1 MKKVYIAHPL
11 RGANREKNVE
21 EVTKICKKIT
31 ELFPDV
37 LPISPIHAFSFLDD
51 CGEAGEKKALD
62 LCLEM
67 IKSCDEAW
75 FFGEWEDSE
84 GCNVEWATSYN
95 ADGKLIFALDYSPA
109 KAEEKA
115 DAYKSA
121 LSIDGPE
128 KALVDWLLSEVYA
141 EPEPKPCP
149 FCGGAAVV
157 SEEECFIACGN
168 DNCVITPCLDWSVAP
183 KINTKAEAIAAWNRR
198 AGE

>member
-11 RGANREKNVE
+11 RGAEREKNIK
-21 EVTKICKKIT
+21 EVTKICQKVV
-31 ELFPDV
+31 ELFPEV
-37 LPISPIHAFSFLDD
+37 LPVSPIHAFSFLDN
-51 CGEAGEKKALD
+51 CGADGEKKALE

-75 FFGEWEDSE
+75 FFGEWKGSE
-84 GCNVEWATSYN
+84 GCNVEWATTYN
-95 ADGKLIFALDYSPA
+95 ADGKLIFALDYSHA

-115 DAYKSA
+115 DVYKSA

-128 KALVDWLLSEVYA
+128 KALLDWLLSEVY
-141 EPEPKPCP
+141 EPVLKPCP
-149 FCGGAAVV
+149 FCGGEAVI

-168 DNCVITPCLDWSVAP
+168 DDCVITPCLDWSVEP

-198 AGE
+198 A

>member
-1 MKKVYIAHPL
+1 MRKVYIAHPL

-21 EVTKICKKIT
+21 EVTKICKKVV

-37 LPISPIHAFSFLDD
+37 IPVSPIHMFSYLDN
-51 CGEAGEKKALD
+51 ESKVLRF
-62 LCLEM
+62 CLETVKECEALWLFGDWE
-67 IKSCDEAW
+67 KST
-75 FFGEWEDSE
+75 
-84 GCNVEWATSYN
+84 GCGYEHNVAKSKN
-95 ADGKLIFALDYSPA
+95 LVVHDLSPA
-109 KAEEKA
+109 NCERKRNDERKYHTEEFN
-115 DAYKSA
+115 A
-121 LSIDGPE
+121 LI
-128 KALVDWLLSEVYA
+128 DWLAEEVYA